1 MPNNIKAGSAKTP
14 VKPFALKLSHE
25 QWLAFGLACTLTIIF
40 SLTAALTYKMGWSK
54 LAIATLLFFLAYPL
68 IWLAWRSYHFWRQTI
83 MQLTTYTQVI
93 LEGETNLRFKVQH
106 KDNLLAELQQEI
118 SALAIG
124 NADKVQQN
132 QTLENVLSHILDSWP
147 IPVCLFDENTQLSY
161 RNIAMKEKIQ
171 QPMLIGTKA
180 ADLGFFMENGNLSHK
195 QFNHQWQCQS
205 ISYLF
210 QQKKC
215 HIFSALDISQP
226 LHQQQSITQQN
237 LIRVLAHELRNSLT
251 PMASMADTLLCN
263 DSFNEEQVRMVLGR
277 IKLRSERLL
286 SFINQYSQLSH
297 LPAPKSTWFDFNDL
311 LDEAKAMITA
321 PCTIHYQGRAQCY
334 ADEQQMVQI
343 LINIF
348 KNSQEACDKEHCAIS
363 ISLYYQQDSMQAQQQ
378 GKQIIEIIDNGPG
391 FANLDNALT
400 PFYTTKSHGS
410 GIGLSLCAEITRN
423 HGGDFTLENTGNG
436 AKITMSWP
444 VGNKTS
450 P

>member
-124 NADKVQQN
+124 NADKAQQN

-161 RNIAMKEKIQ
+161 RNIAMKDKIQ
-171 QPMLIGTKA
+171 QPMLIGTSA
-180 ADLGFFMENGNLSHK
+180 ADLGFVMENDALSHS
-195 QFNHQWQCQS
+195 QFNQQWQCQI
-205 ISYLF
+205 ISYLY

-215 HIFSALDISQP
+215 HIF
-226 LHQQQSITQQN
+226 
-237 LIRVLAHELRNSLT
+237 
-251 PMASMADTLLCN
+251 
-263 DSFNEEQVRMVLGR
+263 
-277 IKLRSERLL
+277 
-286 SFINQYSQLSH
+286 
-297 LPAPKSTWFDFNDL
+297 LP
-311 LDEAKAMITA
+311 
-321 PCTIHYQGRAQCY
+321 
-334 ADEQQMVQI
+334 
-343 LINIF
+343 
-348 KNSQEACDKEHCAIS
+348 
-363 ISLYYQQDSMQAQQQ
+363 
-378 GKQIIEIIDNGPG
+378 
-391 FANLDNALT
+391 
-400 PFYTTKSHGS
+400 
-410 GIGLSLCAEITRN
+410 
-423 HGGDFTLENTGNG
+423 
-436 AKITMSWP
+436 
-444 VGNKTS
+444 
-450 P
+450 